1 MRSTIQ
7 AMAEGAVRAAIDV
20 FDSQALSFKN
30 VPTPSGTLHECRM
43 AEGVSIVVHATPVVG
58 GECNVSVADS
68 SNILLYFRKH
78 PGHTTVTVRMLG
90 RYITCPA
97 EFQAWCR
104 TLIDAANASG
114 PNSFTMAPSPTRRR
128 QAQSAF
134 VQGSGPPAG
143 KVARIDSIRQAGLNV
158 GWNPGAKADA
168 RQYLASPFVKQELKR
183 MGYDWA
189 ETGDGGHEELP
200 GKDG

>member
-7 AMAEGAVRAAIDV
+7 AMAEGAVRAAIDM
-20 FDSQALSFKN
+20 FDNQTLSFVN
-30 VPTPSGTLHECRM
+30 VPTSSGTLHECRT
-43 AEGVSIVVHATPVVG
+43 AEGASIVVHATPIIG

-68 SNILLYFRKH
+68 GNVLLYFGKH
-78 PGHTTVTVRMLG
+78 LGMTTVRMLG
-90 RYITCPA
+90 SSIPCPP
-97 EFQAWCR
+97 ELQAWCR

-114 PNSFTMAPSPTRRR
+114 PNGFMMAPSPTRRR
-128 QAQSAF
+128 QAQSASA
-134 VQGSGPPAG
+134 QNSAQPSG
-143 KVARIDSIRQAGLNV
+143 KVARMDAIRQAGLNV

-168 RQYLASPFVKQELKR
+168 RQYLASPFVRQELKR

-200 GKDG
+200 GEDA